1 MKYTKGPW
9 HACQNGECSCKR
21 VWCDDN
27 PVAEVI
33 AGKWGDDY
41 CSIRIVGESSLDLKA
56 EAYMEQI
63 TYGEIPEKEA
73 IANANLISAAPDMY
87 EALKNIN
94 ELLEEIAP
102 AFRISYRGTT
112 TKIEQALA
120 KAEGKGE

>member
-1 MKYTKGPW
+1 
-9 HACQNGECSCKR
+9 
-21 VWCDDN
+21 
-27 PVAEVI
+27 VI

-41 CSIRIVGESSLDLKA
+41 CSIRLVGESSLDLKA